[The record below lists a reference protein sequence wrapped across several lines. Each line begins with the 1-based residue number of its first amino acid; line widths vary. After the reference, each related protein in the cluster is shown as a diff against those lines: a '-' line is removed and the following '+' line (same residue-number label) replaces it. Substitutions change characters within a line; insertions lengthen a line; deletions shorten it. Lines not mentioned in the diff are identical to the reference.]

1 MISSRELIRWS
12 DWENRS
18 SDQFEGTDPMIS
30 LRELFQCSVW
40 ENWSNDQFEGTDPM
54 ISLRELI
61 QWSVWENWSND
72 QFERTD
78 PMISLREL
86 IHQFEGTDLLI
97 CLRKLMHETLFNFE
111 QLAHVLCWLRH
122 RVRKIV
128 RVWFKNI
135 TQRPS
140 LTCIMATSLPPS
152 PMAAVMGLSGEDFI
166 ILTISDFWRG
176 DMRQQ
181 TTAWHLEATCNIE
194 HCHKAFLA
202 EYWRTK
208 IPYSV
213 QCTGH
218 WPPNRHG

>member
-1 MISSRELIRWS
+1 
-12 DWENRS
+12 
-18 SDQFEGTDPMIS
+18 MIS
-30 LRELFQCSVW
+30 LREPIQWSVW
-40 ENWSNDQFEGTDPM
+40 GNWSNDQFERTVPM
-54 ISLRELI
+54 LSLRELI
-61 QWSVWENWSND
+61 QWSVWGNWSNY
-72 QFERTD
+72 
-78 PMISLREL
+78 
-86 IHQFEGTDLLI
+86 QFEGTDPLI

-194 HCHKAFLA
+194 HCLKAFLA

-213 QCTGH
+213 QCTVLLGGDFTAR
-218 WPPNRHG
+218 PEDPAIYFNSSS